1 MGVMLMLLE
10 GITKGSPVS
19 PNFPRI
25 KVGLVRRCDWCLS
38 AEHGESA
45 QDVTI
50 LGDSGFLP
58 LGRQVTKHFSRAD
71 IININ

>member
-25 KVGLVRRCDWCLS
+25 KVGLVRHKCDWCRVCQQNT
-38 AEHGESA
+38 ESQRKTSQFWGTA
-45 QDVTI
+45 
-50 LGDSGFLP
+50 GFYHLEDRLP
-58 LGRQVTKHFSRAD
+58 
-71 IININ
+71 NIFLELT